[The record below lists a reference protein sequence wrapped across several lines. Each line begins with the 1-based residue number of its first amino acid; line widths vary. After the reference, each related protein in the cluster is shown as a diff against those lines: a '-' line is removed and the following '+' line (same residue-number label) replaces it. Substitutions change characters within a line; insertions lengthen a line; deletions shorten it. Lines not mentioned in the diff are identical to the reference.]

1 MFKLLKMRKLI
12 DLSEDVVKA
21 ITIQAINEG
30 TVFKLK
36 AEQILNDYAKPFMV
50 LKKPKSAVAKKKK

>member
-1 MFKLLKMRKLI
+1 MRKLI

-21 ITIQAINEG
+21 ITIRAVTEG

-36 AEQILNDYAKPFMV
+36 AEQILNDYAKSFTV
-50 LKKPKSAVAKKKK
+50 LKKPKS

>member
-1 MFKLLKMRKLI
+1 MKKLLDI
-12 DLSEDVVKA
+12 SEDVAKA

-36 AEQILNDYAKPFMV
+36 AEQILTDYAKHFMV
-50 LKKPKSAVAKKKK
+50 LKKPKSAVAKNKK

>member
-1 MFKLLKMRKLI
+1 MKKLLDI
-12 DLSEDVVKA
+12 SEEVVKA
-21 ITIQAINEG
+21 ITIQAITEG

-50 LKKPKSAVAKKKK
+50 LKKPKSAVVKKKK